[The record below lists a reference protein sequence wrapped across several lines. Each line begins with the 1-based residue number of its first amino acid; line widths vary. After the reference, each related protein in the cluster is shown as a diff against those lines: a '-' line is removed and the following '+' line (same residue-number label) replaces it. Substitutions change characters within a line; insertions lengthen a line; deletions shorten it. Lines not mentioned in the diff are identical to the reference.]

1 LARMSAAAAGI
12 GSSGDLSTRIEPPAT
27 RDEVQQLA
35 ETFNEMLARLESNF
49 GAQRRFVADASH
61 ELRTPL
67 TALRANA
74 DIMLR
79 QIESGLVERAD
90 LTEGLSDMRN
100 EVDRMTRL
108 VHNLLILARADVGWR
123 PELTPVDL
131 TVVARDVARIAA
143 PLRRG
148 QMLSLELGA
157 PDADGE
163 DPQVLVKGNT
173 DQLTQL
179 MLVLLDNAFTHTPS
193 GTHVTLGV
201 RRDGQ
206 DALLD
211 VMDDG
216 PGISQEHLS
225 RVFERFYRADEAR
238 TRTSGGTGLGLSIAR
253 WIVAVHGGTIDAS
266 STPGGGATF
275 RVRFNAA
282 EAETTPLPRE
292 QPRVAIAPG

>member
-1 LARMSAAAAGI
+1 
-12 GSSGDLSTRIEPPAT
+12 
-27 RDEVQQLA
+27 
-35 ETFNEMLARLESNF
+35 
-49 GAQRRFVADASH
+49 
-61 ELRTPL
+61 LRTPL

-163 DPQVLVKGNT
+163 DPQVLVKGNG

-292 QPRVAIAPG
+292 QPRVAIAPS